1 MLFQV
6 RRIGRSMQFQNP
18 DILYLLVVIPLIIA
32 YYIFVSRRR
41 AAMRVSTL
49 GGERMP
55 RTLRYWLRDLPM
67 VLRLSALA
75 VLIVALARP
84 VEAHSSSESS
94 TEGIDIVLA
103 MDISGSMLAKDFEP
117 DRITASKHL
126 ASEFAA
132 ERIGDRISVVAFAG
146 EAFTQCPLTSDK
158 ASVGTML
165 SRLRSGVV
173 DDGTAIGNGLATA
186 INRLRE
192 SGAKSKVVV
201 LLTDGVNN
209 RGQISPIM
217 AAEIARDMG
226 IKVYTIGV
234 GTKGQA
240 PMPAVDMFGNQTYVM
255 ADVEIDEE
263 LLRKIA
269 NTTGGEYFRAVD
281 NEALKQIYSQID
293 EMEKSEVQITHYTSY
308 EELYLGWLL
317 LGLLLLVAE
326 FIVER
331 IVLNRIP

>member
-1 MLFQV
+1 MV
-6 RRIGRSMQFQNP
+6 VSMQFQNP
-18 DILYLLVVIPLIIA
+18 EILYLLAVIPIVIV
-32 YYIFVSRRR
+32 YYIFVGRRR
-41 AAMRVSTL
+41 ASLRVTTL
-49 GGERMP
+49 GTERMP
-55 RTLRYWLRDLPM
+55 RTLRYWLRDMPV
-67 VLRLSALA
+67 VLRLAALA

-84 VEAHSSSESS
+84 VEAHSSTESS

-103 MDISGSMLAKDFEP
+103 MDISGSMLARDFEP

-126 ASEFAA
+126 ASEFASM
-132 ERIGDRISVVAFAG
+132 RVGDRISVVAFAG

-192 SGAKSKVVV
+192 SGSKSKVVV

-240 PMPAVDMFGNQTYVM
+240 PMPAVDMFGNQSYVM
-255 ADVEIDEE
+255 ADVEIDEQ
-263 LLRKIA
+263 LLRSIA
-269 NTTGGEYFRAVD
+269 KTTGGEYFRAVD
-281 NEALKQIYSQID
+281 NEALKQIYARID

-308 EELYLGWLL
+308 EELYFGWLL
-317 LGLLLLVAE
+317 LGLLLLAAE
-326 FIVER
+326 FAIER
-331 IVLNRIP
+331 LVLNRIP

>member
-1 MLFQV
+1 MLFRV

-32 YYIFVSRRR
+32 YYIFVNRRR

-126 ASEFAA
+126 VSEFAA

>member
-1 MLFQV
+1 
-6 RRIGRSMQFQNP
+6 MQFQNP

-41 AAMRVSTL
+41 AAMCVSTL

>member
-1 MLFQV
+1 
-6 RRIGRSMQFQNP
+6 MQFQNP
-18 DILYLLVVIPLIIA
+18 EILYLLAVIPIVIV
-32 YYIFVSRRR
+32 YYIFVGRRR
-41 AAMRVSTL
+41 ASLRVTTL

-55 RTLRYWLRDLPM
+55 RTLRYWLRDMPI
-67 VLRLSALA
+67 VLRLAALA

-84 VEAHSSSESS
+84 VEAHSSTESS

-103 MDISGSMLAKDFEP
+103 MDISGSMLARDFEP

-126 ASEFAA
+126 ASEFASM
-132 ERIGDRISVVAFAG
+132 RVGDRISVVAFAG

-192 SGAKSKVVV
+192 SGSKSKVVV

-255 ADVEIDEE
+255 ADVEIDEQ
-263 LLRKIA
+263 LLRSIA
-269 NTTGGEYFRAVD
+269 KTTGGEYFRAVD
-281 NEALKQIYSQID
+281 NEALKQIYARID

-308 EELYLGWLL
+308 EELYFGWLL
-317 LGLLLLVAE
+317 LGLLLLAAE
-326 FIVER
+326 FAIER
-331 IVLNRIP
+331 LVLNRIP

>member
-1 MLFQV
+1 M
-6 RRIGRSMQFQNP
+6 
-18 DILYLLVVIPLIIA
+18 VIPLIIA

-103 MDISGSMLAKDFEP
+103 MDISGSMLARDFEP

>member
-1 MLFQV
+1 
-6 RRIGRSMQFQNP
+6 
-18 DILYLLVVIPLIIA
+18 
-32 YYIFVSRRR
+32 
-41 AAMRVSTL
+41 
-49 GGERMP
+49 MP
-55 RTLRYWLRDLPM
+55 V
-67 VLRLSALA
+67 VLRLAALA

-103 MDISGSMLAKDFEP
+103 MDISGSMLARDFEP

-126 ASEFAA
+126 ASEFVS
-132 ERIGDRISVVAFAG
+132 ERVGDRISVVAFAG

-192 SGAKSKVVV
+192 SSAKSKVVV

-209 RGQISPIM
+209 RGQISPTM

-255 ADVEIDEE
+255 ADVEIDEQ
-263 LLRKIA
+263 LLRSIA
-269 NTTGGEYFRAVD
+269 KTTGGEYFRAVD
-281 NEALKQIYSQID
+281 NEALKQIYARID

-308 EELYLGWLL
+308 EELYFGWLL
-317 LGLLLLVAE
+317 LGLLLLAAE
-326 FIVER
+326 FAIER
-331 IVLNRIP
+331 LVLNRIP